1 MPSSNIRLLTCLRR
15 TSVSPGFCVPILT
28 PVYSVGIVPSN
39 KTTYTLS
46 QLLNALKM
54 QTGAVPYLGCGFNG
68 TVLQEV
74 WYFSHVF
81 GTVRTFVARC
91 STPSAH
97 LCILYY
103 VQEQYGHFKTLDS
116 VSRSTCS
123 STGPIW
129 YYERARGSEHEVR
142 FLP

>member
-1 MPSSNIRLLTCLRR
+1 M
-15 TSVSPGFCVPILT
+15 
-28 PVYSVGIVPSN
+28 PSN

-46 QLLNALKM
+46 QLQNALKM

-81 GTVRTFVARC
+81 GTVRTFVARR
-91 STPSAH
+91 SAPSAH
-97 LCILYY
+97 PCTLHY

-116 VSRSTCS
+116 VSPSTCS
-123 STGPIW
+123 STGAIW
-129 YYERARGSEHEVR
+129 YYERAHGSEHEVR